1 MTDVPAD
8 HEPPEDERDAHE
20 WAMLIMADAD
30 AVSDP
35 RNLDRLGPHQRAFDV
50 WIAEN
55 PSRKLDYLR
64 VVDTVQRASQAAVQT
79 HLRGPL
85 LRQTRKVDGR
95 QPRILLAASVALCL
109 LAAAGLLWR
118 STDAPP
124 SLIGKSEARTPLET
138 QVGEVRTEHLD
149 DGSSILLD
157 TDTLVLIGFTA
168 KRRTIEVKR
177 GRARFTVA
185 RQTERPF
192 MVHGR
197 GVDVTAGVGQFDMT
211 IREGTRVHAIEGE
224 VNVTLTRAVAGAG
237 YRPQPKALTLNP
249 GQLLTLKA
257 GQIPAFSIKSAKR
270 SEQQWVSGV
279 KSYDYVP
286 ISDVIAEANSYSKT
300 KIVLAQPSLGTREIF
315 ADIEIRNIERVAQAL
330 SGFLNLRIERTQKDI
345 LLLTAK
351 NSDASQL

>member
-1 MTDVPAD
+1 
-8 HEPPEDERDAHE
+8 
-20 WAMLIMADAD
+20 MLIMADAD
-30 AVSDP
+30 AVPDP
-35 RNLDRLGPHQRAFDV
+35 RNLDRLGPHQRAFNAWV
-50 WIAEN
+50 AEN
-55 PSRKLDYLR
+55 PSRQLDYLR
-64 VVDTVQRASQAAVQT
+64 VVKTVQQASKAAVQT
-79 HLRGPL
+79 YYRGSLP
-85 LRQTRKVDGR
+85 RQTRKVERR
-95 QPRILLAASVALCL
+95 QPRLLLAASVALCL
-109 LAAAGLLWR
+109 LVATGLLWR
-118 STDAPP
+118 STDTPP
-124 SLIGKSEARTPLET
+124 SLIGQSEARTPLET
-138 QVGEVRTEHLD
+138 RVGEVRTERLE

-168 KRRTIEVKR
+168 DRRTIELKR

-224 VNVTLTRAVAGAG
+224 VNVTLTHAVAGAG
-237 YRPQPKALTLNP
+237 AGPRPQPKALTLNP

-257 GQIPAFSIKSAKR
+257 GQFPDFSINSAKR

-286 ISDVIAEANSYSKT
+286 ISDVIAEANSYSET
-300 KIVLAQPSLGTREIF
+300 KILLAQPSLGTREIF
-315 ADIEIRNIERVAQAL
+315 ADIEIRNIERVAKAL
-330 SGFLNLRIERTQKDI
+330 SGFLNLRIERTQKNI

-351 NSDASQL
+351 NNDTSQL

>member
-1 MTDVPAD
+1 MTDLPPD
-8 HEPPEDERDAHE
+8 HEPRKEARDAHE

-30 AVSDP
+30 AVPDP

-50 WIAEN
+50 WVAEN
-55 PSRKLDYLR
+55 PSRQLDYLR
-64 VVDTVQRASQAAVQT
+64 VVDTVQQASQAAVQT
-79 HLRGPL
+79 YLRGSPP
-85 LRQTRKVDGR
+85 RQTRKVESS
-95 QPRILLAASVALCL
+95 QPRLLLAASVAFCL
-109 LAAAGLLWR
+109 LAATGLLWR
-118 STDAPP
+118 STDTPP
-124 SLIGKSEARTPLET
+124 SLIGQSEARTPLQT
-138 QVGEVRTEHLD
+138 RVGEVRTEHLD

-157 TDTLVLIGFTA
+157 TDTLVLVGYTA
-168 KRRTIEVKR
+168 DRRTIELKR

-211 IREGTRVHAIEGE
+211 IREGTRVNAIEGE
-224 VNVTLTRAVAGAG
+224 VNVTLTRAVAGP
-237 YRPQPKALTLNP
+237 RPQPKALTLNP

-257 GQIPAFSIKSAKR
+257 GQSPVFSINSAKR

-286 ISDVIAEANSYSKT
+286 ISDVIAEANSYSET
-300 KIVLAQPSLGTREIF
+300 KIVLAQPMLGAREIF
-315 ADIEIRNIERVAQAL
+315 ADIEIRNIERVAKAL
-330 SGFLNLRIERTQKDI
+330 SGFLNLKIERTQKNI

-351 NSDASQL
+351 NNATSQL